1 MELSPVICVV
11 SITGGLYRDD
21 GLAISNLTARET
33 ENTKKAI
40 CEAFKQYNLSI
51 TIEANL
57 KVVNFLDVQLDLENG
72 LYKPYIKP
80 NEKPNYVHS
89 QSNHPPGTIKNIPVS
104 INKRLSNISAN
115 KEIFDQAA
123 TIYQA
128 ELDTKGYQY
137 KLNYQPSIQEH
148 RGRRNRT
155 RNITWYNP
163 PYSRN
168 VKTNVGAKFLSII
181 SRNFPK
187 NHPLHKI
194 INKNTIKLKYRCMP
208 NLKSHIDRHNKRV
221 LNGDQNNNPTEA
233 GCNCLKSR
241 RNDCPLPGRNSPKN
255 NIRNSLLHT
264 KVYVVP

>member
-1 MELSPVICVV
+1 MTGVKQSQLLVWLDLDWSLTIFRHGISGISFDGAESCDLCGLYLLSKLKHLN
-11 SITGGLYRDD
+11 ITGGLYRDD

-115 KEIFDQAA
+115 KEIF
-123 TIYQA
+123 YH
-128 ELDTKGYQY
+128 L
-137 KLNYQPSIQEH
+137 PSW
-148 RGRRNRT
+148 
-155 RNITWYNP
+155 TW
-163 PYSRN
+163 
-168 VKTNVGAKFLSII
+168 
-181 SRNFPK
+181 
-187 NHPLHKI
+187 H
-194 INKNTIKLKYRCMP
+194 
-208 NLKSHIDRHNKRV
+208 
-221 LNGDQNNNPTEA
+221 
-233 GCNCLKSR
+233 
-241 RNDCPLPGRNSPKN
+241 
-255 NIRNSLLHT
+255 
-264 KVYVVP
+264 